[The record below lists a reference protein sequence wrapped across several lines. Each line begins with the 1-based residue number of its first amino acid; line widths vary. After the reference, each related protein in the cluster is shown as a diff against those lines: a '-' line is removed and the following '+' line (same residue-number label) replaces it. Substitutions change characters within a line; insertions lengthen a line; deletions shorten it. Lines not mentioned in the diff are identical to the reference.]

1 MEKLFEG
8 RIQNSIKESGGF
20 TLIELLVVI
29 AIIGIL
35 AAMIIA
41 NLGTARNKARDAS
54 IKGSMDSL
62 RASGE
67 LYASDN
73 DETYTGFCL
82 EPSVGKIANAID
94 GQGSTLRCQDSVEN
108 WAACAKLRGDS
119 EKAWCIDSDGER
131 REIISGDCPETFSA
145 TVCLAAAS

>member
-1 MEKLFEG
+1 MK
-8 RIQNSIKESGGF
+8 RQKGF

-35 AAMIIA
+35 ASMIIA

-62 RASGE
+62 RSSGE

-73 DETYTGFCL
+73 DETYTDFCL
-82 EPSVGKIANAID
+82 EPSVDKIANAIE
-94 GQGSTLRCQDSVEN
+94 GQGSALSCEDIDVS
-108 WAACAKLRGDS
+108 WAACAVLRSDGA
-119 EKAWCIDSDGER
+119 KAWCVDSDGER
-131 REIISGDCPETFSA
+131 REILTTDCNTLSS
-145 TVCLAAAS
+145 TVPVCPAAAP

>member
-1 MEKLFEG
+1 MK
-8 RIQNSIKESGGF
+8 RQKGF

-62 RASGE
+62 RSSGE

-73 DETYTGFCL
+73 NESYTSFCL
-82 EPSVGKIANAID
+82 PTRIGYDTSVGKIANAII
-94 GQGSTLRCQDSVEN
+94 GQGSALRCQDSVEN
-108 WAACAKLRGDS
+108 WAACAKLRGADT
-119 EKAWCIDSDGER
+119 KAWCIDSDGER
-131 REIISGDCPETFSA
+131 REILTTDCPETFSV
-145 TVCLAAAS
+145 TVCPAVAP